1 MAAGWGG
8 CGGGG
13 AGPWGRLLAAA
24 GAGGRAAGAAGARR
38 GGSAAAG
45 ARAPAG
51 GGGAAAGGPAGA
63 CGAPGAPGSRLRR
76 RAGVVCTIGPASEP
90 RPVLARLLAAG
101 MDVMRC
107 NFSHG
112 QYDEQG
118 ARVDSLRAL
127 EAAAWGAAPAGRG
140 LPAKLQRAV
149 HAVGVDLKGPEVR
162 IGQFA
167 AGAGRKLDL
176 AAGAD
181 FALFSDP
188 ALRTEGTAAGV
199 WVDYPLHEVLQPGQ
213 QVFVND
219 GQVALEVL
227 ACEAGGGGAVRC
239 RVLNGARLGERKGV
253 NVPGAELP
261 GLPVMTDYDRSV
273 LEWAV
278 KRGAHAVFASFV
290 RRAADVHE
298 MRAFVDARLA
308 ERTAEEAA
316 ELPGG
321 AGRAP
326 LIFSKI
332 ESVQGLQNFEEILAA
347 SDGIMVARGDLG
359 VEIPMEEV
367 PVAQKRM
374 IARCRQAGKP
384 AICATQMMESME
396 ESPRPT
402 RAEVADVANAV
413 FDGAT
418 AVMLSGETGNG
429 SFPAE
434 TVAAMARIAARAED
448 ALAFGEVEPAGV
460 VAPGEGPEEEGVGE
474 DPREALLDAVAAAA
488 AHATPLGGALVVPAL
503 SGGFARRVAAVGGLP
518 QPFLCPTLDPHVAAQ
533 LLFSAGAQ
541 PLLVTDAAGR
551 PLGAGR
557 RAELLEELGKPA
569 LERALARLA
578 VQEASSLG
586 WIPAEGPVTATV
598 ASEEGGAAP
607 VLLHLDAAEAPTAA
621 DRALWAAATG
631 LCTAAQ

>member
-1 MAAGWGG
+1 
-8 CGGGG
+8 
-13 AGPWGRLLAAA
+13 
-24 GAGGRAAGAAGARR
+24 
-38 GGSAAAG
+38 
-45 ARAPAG
+45 
-51 GGGAAAGGPAGA
+51 
-63 CGAPGAPGSRLRR
+63 
-76 RAGVVCTIGPASEP
+76 VVCTIGPASEP
-90 RPVLARLLAAG
+90 RPVLARLLGAG

-127 EAAAWGAAPAGRG
+127 EAAAWGAAPAGRE

-167 AGAGRKLDL
+167 ASSGRKLDL

-181 FALFSDP
+181 FTLFSDP

-213 QVFVND
+213 KVFVND

-278 KRGAHAVFASFV
+278 RRGAHAVFASFV
-290 RRAADVHE
+290 RRAEDVRE
-298 MRAFVDARLA
+298 MRAFVEARLA
-308 ERTAEEAA
+308 ERTAEETA

-326 LIFSKI
+326 LIISKI

-374 IARCRQAGKP
+374 IARCRQVGKP

-429 SFPAE
+429 KFPAE

-460 VAPGEGPEEEGVGE
+460 VAPAPEERLGEEGLGEEGLGE

-488 AHATPLGGALVVPAL
+488 AHATPLGGTLVVPAL

-518 QPFLCPTLDPHVAAQ
+518 QPFLCPTLDPHVASQ
-533 LLFSAGAQ
+533 LLFSSGAQ

-551 PLGAGR
+551 PLGAER
-557 RAELLEELGKPA
+557 RAELLEDLGKPA

-578 VQEASSLG
+578 VQEASGLG

-598 ASEEGGAAP
+598 ASEGGAAAP
-607 VLLHLDAAEAPTAA
+607 VLLHLDAAEAPTEA
-621 DRALWAAATG
+621 DRALWAAAT
-631 LCTAAQ
+631 AP

>member
-1 MAAGWGG
+1 M
-8 CGGGG
+8 
-13 AGPWGRLLAAA
+13 
-24 GAGGRAAGAAGARR
+24 
-38 GGSAAAG
+38 
-45 ARAPAG
+45 
-51 GGGAAAGGPAGA
+51 
-63 CGAPGAPGSRLRR
+63 
-76 RAGVVCTIGPASEP
+76 VCTIGPASEA

-127 EAAAWGAAPAGRG
+127 EAAAWGAAPGG
-140 LPAKLQRAV
+140 GVSPAVKVQRAV
-149 HAVGVDLKGPEVR
+149 HAIGVDLKGPEVR

-167 AGAGRKLDL
+167 KGAGRKLDL
-176 AAGAD
+176 QAGAE

-188 ALRTEGTAAGV
+188 ARRTEGTASGV
-199 WVDYPLHEVLQPGQ
+199 WVDYPLHEVLERGQ
-213 QVFVND
+213 RVFVND

-227 ACEAGGGGAVRC
+227 ECDAGDGGVVRC
-239 RVLNGARLGERKGV
+239 RVLNGALLGERKGV

-290 RRAADVHE
+290 RRSEDVHE
-298 MRAFVDARLA
+298 MRAFVEAKLA

-316 ELPGG
+316 VLPGG
-321 AGRAP
+321 AASAP
-326 LIFSKI
+326 LIISKI

-396 ESPRPT
+396 TNPRPT
-402 RAEVADVANAV
+402 RAEVTDVANAV

-429 SFPAE
+429 DFPAE

-460 VAPGEGPEEEGVGE
+460 VVPPEVEGEEGLFGGAGGG
-474 DPREALLDAVAAAA
+474 DPAREALLDAAAAAA
-488 AHATPLGGALVVPAL
+488 AHATPLGGTLVVPAL
-503 SGGFARRVAAVGGLP
+503 TGGFARRVAAVGALP
-518 QPFLCPTLDPHVAAQ
+518 QPFLCPTLDPHVASQ
-533 LLFSAGAQ
+533 LLFSSGVQ
-541 PLLVTDAAGR
+541 PLLVTDSTGA
-551 PLGAGR
+551 PLEEAR
-557 RAELLEELGKPA
+557 RAELVERLGKPA

-578 VQEASSLG
+578 VREAASLG
-586 WIPAEGPVTATV
+586 WIPDEGSVTAV
-598 ASEEGGAAP
+598 AASGEAPGAAP
-607 VLLHLDAAEAPTAA
+607 VLFHLDAAAPPTEEDAS
-621 DRALWAAATG
+621 LWKSVMPQAAA
-631 LCTAAQ
+631 